1 MNKLLDDAEFRKK
14 HPREAELVGV
24 LEPILDDIVA
34 LERDVEAR
42 WKATTKLLGEERE
55 FAVQQLTKAKEA
67 IDATSAKIDAK
78 TEEAEAKALAA
89 VDALRQQDI
98 SELRL
103 KNVEV
108 FDFAQRS
115 FDDLVGRVDEAINAS
130 NEAVNAAIN
139 ASNEAVNAA
148 SETARETMEPA
159 IKDLRADFETAI
171 LSVKSVLD
179 ENLRTISRAAR
190 DFEERMKTD
199 QQNAANTIIAAAAN
213 YGS

>member
-130 NEAVNAAIN
+130 NEAVNAA
-139 ASNEAVNAA
+139 